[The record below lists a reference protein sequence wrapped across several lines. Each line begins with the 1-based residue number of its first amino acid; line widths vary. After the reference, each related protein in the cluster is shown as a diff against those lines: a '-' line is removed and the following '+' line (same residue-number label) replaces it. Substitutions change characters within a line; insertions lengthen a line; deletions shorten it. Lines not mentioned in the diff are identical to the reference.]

1 MANRISIKNQNVRR
15 LTVSALML
23 ALAVFLDLMSKLLF
37 PFLSLSF
44 GGSITIASML
54 PIIIVGYLFGVRWGL
69 LTGLSY
75 SVLQM
80 VLGMSTVSAL
90 FLPGSDS
97 YTNIVNAL
105 LICLI
110 DYVLA
115 YTSLGLG
122 GIFRNRFKSTIASLV
137 LGSVVSLA
145 VCYAFHVLSGAI
157 FYGAFAEWFFTDT
170 VMAEL
175 AISER
180 ILSTFSGGM
189 LAFVY
194 SLIYNGCYMIP
205 EIVITSVVAVPIGK
219 ALPSLEKK

>member
-1 MANRISIKNQNVRR
+1 MANRISIKNQNVKR
-15 LTVSALML
+15 LTLSALML

-54 PIIIVGYLFGVRWGL
+54 PIILIGYLFGVRWGL
-69 LTGLSY
+69 LTGFAY
-75 SVLQM
+75 SLLQM

-122 GIFRNRFKSTIASLV
+122 GIFRNKFKSPTASLV

-145 VCYAFHVLSGAI
+145 VCYGFHVLSGAI
-157 FYGAFAEWFFTDT
+157 FYGACAEWFFTDT

-175 AISER
+175 AISSK
-180 ILSTFSGGM
+180 ILSTFSGAS
-189 LAFVY
+189 LAIIY
-194 SLIYNGCYMIP
+194 SIIYNGCYMIP
-205 EIVITSVVAVPIGK
+205 EIVITSVVAVPISRAK
-219 ALPSLEKK
+219 VFFKK